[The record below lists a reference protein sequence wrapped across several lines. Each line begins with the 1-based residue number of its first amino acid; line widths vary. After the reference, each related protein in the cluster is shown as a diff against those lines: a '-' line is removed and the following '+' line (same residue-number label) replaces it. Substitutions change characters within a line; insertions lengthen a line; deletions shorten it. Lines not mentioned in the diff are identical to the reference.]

1 MKSKLEETQ
10 EQINVLRK
18 LDEGK
23 KKRLNNSKV
32 NEEIKRIE

>member
-23 KKRLNNSKV
+23 KKRLKNSKV